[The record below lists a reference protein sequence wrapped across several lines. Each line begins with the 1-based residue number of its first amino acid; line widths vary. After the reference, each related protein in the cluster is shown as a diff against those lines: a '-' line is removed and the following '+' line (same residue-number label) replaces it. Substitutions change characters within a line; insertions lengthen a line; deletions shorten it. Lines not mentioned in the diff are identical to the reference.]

1 MPERMGEC
9 ELLMEYRLVHGQSAW
24 MDIRMLKC
32 ITASVEKASIIVIM
46 IKIIITTIIITS
58 ATY

>member
-9 ELLMEYRLVHGQSAW
+9 ELLTEYRLVHGPSAW
-24 MDIRMLKC
+24 MDIWMLKC
-32 ITASVEKASIIVIM
+32 IIASVEKASIMEIM
-46 IKIIITTIIITS
+46 IKIIITTIIITP